1 MKNRFTA
8 AGKSET
14 GKRRNGEAEILR
26 LAGSPIPR
34 FSFRRK
40 IWNKW
45 KQFSLWLGS
54 MMGRLWLTL
63 FYFTLIVPFVIIVRL
78 TGNSFARHATPEWQP
93 VASPDDPQTAAKK
106 QG

>member
-1 MKNRFTA
+1 MQYLR
-8 AGKSET
+8 
-14 GKRRNGEAEILR
+14 EIWR
-26 LAGSPIPR
+26 I
-34 FSFRRK
+34 
-40 IWNKW
+40 W

-54 MMGRLWLTL
+54 MIGRVWLTL

-78 TGNSFARHATPEWQP
+78 TGNSFAPHAAPEWQP

>member
-1 MKNRFTA
+1 MRY
-8 AGKSET
+8 
-14 GKRRNGEAEILR
+14 LR
-26 LAGSPIPR
+26 E
-34 FSFRRK
+34 

-54 MMGRLWLTL
+54 MMGRVWLTL

-78 TGNSFARHATPEWQP
+78 TGNSFAPQAIPRWQAVTP
-93 VASPDDPQTAAKK
+93 SDDPQSAAKK